1 MSTAA
6 NSSSSALQYH
16 IACRAG
22 DVGRYVLLP
31 GDPKRAPLIAKLFD
45 TAEEIAQHREY
56 TTYTGTM
63 GGVKVSVTS
72 TGIGGPSTAIAVEEL
87 AKIGADTFIRVG
99 TSGLMQPYMESGD
112 LVVVSG
118 AVRDEGTALHY
129 MPLAFPAIADLD
141 VVDCLRAAC
150 AARNVRYH
158 VGLCHSKDSYYGEMQ
173 PARMPVSSQ
182 LAERWQAWVRGGV
195 LCSEMEA
202 AALFVIASTL
212 GKRAGGLMLALDQS
226 RPVEELCA
234 TAVEG
239 LRQLIARD
247 AEQARWPAQ
256 IGVASDLGKTTPE
269 DPRIP

>member
-6 NSSSSALQYH
+6 NSDSSKPQYH
-16 IACRAG
+16 IACRTG

-31 GDPKRAPLIAKLFD
+31 GDPKRVPLIARFFD
-45 TAEEIAQHREY
+45 TAREIARHREY
-56 TTYTGTM
+56 TTYTGTRD
-63 GGVKVSVTS
+63 GVKVSVKS
-72 TGIGGPSTAIAVEEL
+72 TGICGPSTAIAVEEL
-87 AKIGADTFIRVG
+87 ANIGADTFIRVG
-99 TSGLMQPYMESGD
+99 TSGQMQPYVETGD
-112 LVVVSG
+112 LVVVTG

-141 VVDCLRAAC
+141 VIDCLRAAC

-158 VGLCHSKDSYYGEMQ
+158 VGLCHSKDSYYGELQ
-173 PARMPVSSQ
+173 PERMPVAGQ
-182 LAERWQAWVRGGV
+182 LAERWRAWVRGGV

-239 LRQLIARD
+239 LRQLISRD
-247 AEQARWPAQ
+247 AGQARPMSSA
-256 IGVASDLGKTTPE
+256 AATDHT
-269 DPRIP
+269 